1 MRCLNTGLCS
11 TFLAVTVLAG
21 AAQADFTPRE
31 REVLNVPSGQPVSFH
46 DSIVDRPATGL
57 TARFRF
63 IAPELSAQLETFGY
77 EALEADLAYLCE
89 TFAVKRIAAPLPV
102 LIVVSM
108 SEVPVEFGSFDPDVT
123 QVFEGYRPDGDTCA
137 WEAF

>member
-1 MRCLNTGLCS
+1 MSFQSVVLYS
-11 TFLAVTVLAG
+11 VVLAATIFANG
-21 AAQADFTPRE
+21 AQADLAARE
-31 REVLNVPSGQPVSFH
+31 AEVFNVPSGQPVSFH

-63 IAPELSAQLETFGY
+63 IAPQLATHLQTNGY
-77 EALEADLAYLCE
+77 AAVEVDLAYLCE
-89 TFAVKRIAAPLPV
+89 TYAVKRIAAPLPA

-108 SEVPVEFGSFDPDVT
+108 SEVPVEFGSYDPDVT
-123 QVFEGYRPDGDTCA
+123 QVFEGYRPEGDTCA